1 MSIIVVAF
9 VVGACAPAPPPAT
22 DIHPANPI
30 TFTGIGGVYPGQL
43 ATNAATFG
51 FPVPKYGDIDYNTM
65 CRTSA
70 HTIYPDVSVIMDGP
84 SKSELRIAAMY
95 IRDPAFAT
103 SSGMRVGVTETQL
116 RNNYGSALKVF
127 RMNWEGGYQIAGHP
141 VGAYYHDVA
150 VILHEDRGITFYLDS
165 DHKVTEIKVSKVD
178 WLGDDEGCV

>member
-1 MSIIVVAF
+1 MSILVAAF
-9 VVGACAPAPPPAT
+9 IVGACAPAPPPAT

-43 ATNAATFG
+43 ATNAAKFG
-51 FPVPKYGDIDYNTM
+51 FPIPAGGDTFPTTI
-65 CRTSA
+65 CRTSR
-70 HTIYPDVSVIMDGP
+70 HTTYPDVSVIMDGA
-84 SKSELRIAAMY
+84 SATKLIVAAMY
-95 IRDPAFAT
+95 ISDPAFAT

-127 RMNWEGGYQIAGHP
+127 RQNWEGDYQISGHP